1 MTRSTMVF
9 LGAIVAMAVAMPG
22 AAEAEGCPGSMV
34 RVSLQS
40 CVDRYEASLW
50 QTHDEALIEKIKNAT
65 VRRADLFEAGAVQ
78 LGLAPSDLEAHGCP
92 LNGSGCLDVY
102 AVSVANVRPARFV
115 TWFQALAAA
124 RNSDKR
130 LATNQE
136 WQAAALGTPD
146 VGEHALGEDCNTRI
160 PGVGVS
166 LTGVRENCRSDVGA
180 FDTTGNLWEWVAEWV
195 PRSTACPG
203 WPGFSDDAMCLAGPR
218 TGASD
223 QLPGALIRGGAFGN
237 GHFAGPFAVH
247 GFESPSHVGSDLGF
261 RAAR

>member
-1 MTRSTMVF
+1 
-9 LGAIVAMAVAMPG
+9 VA
-22 AAEAEGCPGSMV
+22 
-34 RVSLQS
+34 LQS

-50 QTHDEALIEKIKNAT
+50 QTHDDALIEKIKNAT
-65 VRRADLFEAGAVQ
+65 VRRADLFGAGAVQ
-78 LGLAPSDLEAHGCP
+78 LGLAPGDLEAHGCP
-92 LNGSGCLDVY
+92 RTGNGCTDVY

-146 VGEHALGEDCNTRI
+146 VGEHALDEDCNTRI

-166 LTGVRENCRSDVGA
+166 LTGIRENCRSDVGA
-180 FDTTGNLWEWVAEWV
+180 FDTTGNLAEWTAEWV

-203 WPGFSDDAMCLAGPR
+203 WPGFSDDAMCLAGANESS
-218 TGASD
+218 G
-223 QLPGALIRGGAFGN
+223 PGALIRGMAFGD
-237 GHFAGPFAVH
+237 GRFAGPFAVS
-247 GFESPSHVGSDLGF
+247 GFLLPSNFESAIGF